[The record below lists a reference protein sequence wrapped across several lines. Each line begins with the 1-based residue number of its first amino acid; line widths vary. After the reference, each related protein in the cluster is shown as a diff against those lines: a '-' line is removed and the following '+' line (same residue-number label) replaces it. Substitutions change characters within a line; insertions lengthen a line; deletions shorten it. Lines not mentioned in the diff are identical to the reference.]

1 MMDEMMPM
9 ERAVEQRAHTQVRP
23 CEENG
28 NYPLPAEQVN
38 LIAELV
44 QQMLAPVVTSIAKAL
59 DNNTKAMEQMAS
71 AQMVQNDRLDALE
84 KQVRL
89 NTPVTAQQAK
99 YLSNAIKDRARKLL
113 ADRKFSDDKKAV
125 TKLSGMIRKG
135 LMAYYGITAMAE
147 IPRHE
152 YKVALGWIE
161 MWNDFIKIMDVVK
174 DAKKRIFEGLADI
187 EPAEGMVRK
196 AQDARM
202 AGERDQQGMHEDGGA

>member
-1 MMDEMMPM
+1 MTDKMIPMGDPSASFEGTSLAKMDDASE
-9 ERAVEQRAHTQVRP
+9 
-23 CEENG
+23 G
-28 NYPLPAEQVN
+28 IIPAAQVN

-71 AQMVQNDRLDALE
+71 AQMVQNDRMDALE

-89 NTPVTAQQAK
+89 NTPVTAQQAR
-99 YLSNAIKDRARKLL
+99 YLNNAIKDRARKLL
-113 ADRKFSDDKKAV
+113 SDRKFADDKKAV

-161 MWNDFIKIMDVVK
+161 MWNDFIKVADVIK
-174 DAKKRIFEGLADI
+174 DAKKRISEELADTKLA
-187 EPAEGMVRK
+187 PGTVRK
-196 AQDARM
+196 AQDACM
-202 AGERDQQGMHEDGGA
+202 AGEPNQQSDGKEG

>member
-1 MMDEMMPM
+1 MTDKMIPM
-9 ERAVEQRAHTQVRP
+9 GDPSTSFERTSLVKVDDAGE
-23 CEENG
+23 G
-28 NYPLPAEQVN
+28 IIPAAQVN

-71 AQMVQNDRLDALE
+71 AQMVQNDRMDALE

-89 NTPVTAQQAK
+89 NTPVTAQQAR
-99 YLSNAIKDRARKLL
+99 YLNNAIKDRARKLL
-113 ADRKFSDDKKAV
+113 SDRKFADDKKAV

-161 MWNDFIKIMDVVK
+161 MWNDFIKVADVIK
-174 DAKKRIFEGLADI
+174 DAKKRISEDLADTKLA
-187 EPAEGMVRK
+187 PGTVCN
-196 AQDARM
+196 AQDACM
-202 AGERDQQGMHEDGGA
+202 AGEPNQQGDGKEG